1 MVRQWS
7 TRWCADGARHVA
19 SAIHLYSTSACCAAA
34 TRTASLLLVVLGE
47 SSARVERGDAAAQQD
62 IDIYRLREPVFLG
75 SASAAQQ
82 KAPAL
87 TSASPAA
94 TVAAA
99 THRGKNRGCDYISIE
114 RGRPHP

>member
-1 MVRQWS
+1 VLYICVALPHAASPQQGQRRCCS
-7 TRWCADGARHVA
+7 SRSAD
-19 SAIHLYSTSACCAAA
+19 C
-34 TRTASLLLVVLGE
+34 
-47 SSARVERGDAAAQQD
+47 SARVERGDAAAQQD